1 MCDINW
7 NLKKLYLREATIE
20 DMMLLF
26 CWVNDPVVRKS
37 AFHAEEIT
45 FAEHRRWFEC
55 VLQDECVK
63 IYVLQRGELPVGQVR
78 IESDG
83 TEWKIDYSIDAAWRG
98 NGYGRQLLM
107 LLEAEISYGAC
118 LLGEVKS
125 ENISSQKVFEGLGYE
140 KCMNNLKGIYEYRKR
155 VMNTGG
161 KTCFLARWII
171 MSAHLPYRV
180 GLLMGEAA

>member
-26 CWVNDPVVRKS
+26 CWVNDPVVRRS
-37 AFHAEEIT
+37 AFCADEI
-45 FAEHRRWFEC
+45 ALAAHRKWFEHA
-55 VLQDECVK
+55 LADANTK
-63 IYVLQRGELPVGQVR
+63 IYILQRGELPVGQVR
-78 IESDG
+78 IEMQSS
-83 TEWKIDYSIDAAWRG
+83 EWNIDYSVSAAWRG

-161 KTCFLARWII
+161 RHASLQ
-171 MSAHLPYRV
+171 
-180 GLLMGEAA
+180 GG